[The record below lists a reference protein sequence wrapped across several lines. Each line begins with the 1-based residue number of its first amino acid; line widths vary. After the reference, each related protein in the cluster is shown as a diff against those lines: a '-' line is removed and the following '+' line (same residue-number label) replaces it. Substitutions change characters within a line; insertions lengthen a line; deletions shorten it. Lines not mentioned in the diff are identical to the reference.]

1 MKWELLSG
9 ISEAGMIRF
18 GEFTL
23 SSGKK
28 SPYYVNLRM
37 LPSYVEL
44 FGMALTELD
53 SMISQNEQTGT
64 GIASVELSGIPLGA
78 ALASK
83 MSVPFVY
90 VRKEA
95 KTYGTGELVEGEL
108 RKASRFVIVDDVLTT
123 GGNVLHAARALRD
136 KGADVRSAYVL
147 LDRLQGGKRL
157 LAENEIAVRSA
168 TDILSAVDRL
178 TEGGAMS
185 AEQHDRIVAYVGSEE
200 ASV

>member
-1 MKWELLSG
+1 MKWELLRG

-23 SSGKK
+23 SSQKK
-28 SPYYVNLRM
+28 SPYYVNLRV
-37 LPSYVEL
+37 LPSHVEL
-44 FGMALTELD
+44 FSMALGELD
-53 SMISQNEQTGT
+53 SMISQNEQKGI

-95 KTYGTGELVEGEL
+95 KTHGTGELVEGEV
-108 RKASRFVIVDDVLTT
+108 RKSNKFVIVDDVLTT

-136 KGADVRSAYVL
+136 KGAEIGSAYVL
-147 LDRLQGGKRL
+147 FDRLQGGKRF
-157 LAENEIAVRSA
+157 LAENGIVTRSA
-168 TDILSAVDRL
+168 IDVLSAIDRL
-178 TEGGAMS
+178 AAGGAMPT
-185 AEQHDRIVAYVGSEE
+185 EQRDKIIAYLGSEG